1 MSERYMVTGVQ
12 LGMLQALND
21 KYERAKLIE
30 EIIENQYIGNLCTE
44 CDNDCD
50 EDEVG
55 GCIADYGKHQPNN
68 KDCDCIN
75 CCNK

>member
-30 EIIENQYIGNLCTE
+30 EIIENQYIGNLCAE

-50 EDEVG
+50 EDEDPDHDSNCEG
-55 GCIADYGKHQPNN
+55 TMCYCASRRKN
-68 KDCDCIN
+68 K
-75 CCNK
+75 